1 MNDLSRLKGAFAA
14 LGLALGTLASA
25 TIASADDNFGT
36 IRGRVTLPDRTPVC
50 GLRVTARSEHNMT
63 LRARTQPD
71 GSYVFLGA
79 LPGDYTVDFGTY
91 EHIERRAHVSPMLTT
106 TVDSPVPPTR
116 YPKGLDANLKAAVL
130 QQCPPPSYSVYA
142 YYPLNGWSEGH
153 QPTDR

>member
-1 MNDLSRLKGAFAA
+1 MKNLSLLKGAFAA
-14 LGLALGTLASA
+14 FALVLGTLSSA

-50 GLRVTARSEHNMT
+50 GLRVTAQSAHNMPLWALT
-63 LRARTQPD
+63 RAD

-91 EHIERRAHVSPMLTT
+91 EHLERRAHVSPMLTT

-116 YPKGLDANLKAAVL
+116 YPKRLDATLKAAVL
-130 QQCPPPSYSVYA
+130 HQCPPPSYPVYG
-142 YYPLNGWSEGH
+142 YYTLNS
-153 QPTDR
+153 